1 MNLEVDLAPRN
12 PRGLRLKNPVMAASG
27 TFGYG
32 TEYADLVPIDRL
44 GAIVC
49 KGTTLR
55 PRPGNPTPRIAET
68 PAGMLNSIGLQNIGV
83 EALIREKA
91 PLWATWDVP
100 VIVNIAGETV
110 AEFAELAARLDG
122 VPGIAGLEVN
132 ISCPNVETGLEFG
145 RDPAGAAAVTA
156 AVRRA
161 TSLPVIVKLTPN
173 VGDIVAVAR
182 AVEAAGA
189 DAVSLINTFL
199 GMAIDIR
206 SRRPV
211 LGTTTG
217 GLSGPALKPIA
228 LRMVYEVAGAVE
240 IPVVGIG
247 GITTAADALEFLL
260 AGATAIQVGTACFAN
275 PQAPVEILD
284 GIVSYM
290 ETNGIVDIRE
300 LIGAA
305 RPEAAAP

>member
-55 PRPGNPTPRIAET
+55 PRAGIPTPRFAES

-275 PQAPVEILD
+275 PQAPAEILD